1 MKKNALVVIRRAV
14 MVCFASS
21 FALVSCKS
29 KAMVVASSNAPT
41 TEAGYMTSKKIIENH
56 YNNKNQFSTLYIKSS
71 VRYADNKQTQ
81 NVTAEIRIKKDE
93 QILVSIRFLG
103 ITMAK
108 ALITPT
114 SVNYYEKINGSYFE
128 GDFSSLSQWLG
139 TDLNYSKIQ
148 NMLLGEAMDDLSKGK
163 YIASLLEQT
172 YRLDDAS
179 NTNTKKTFFLDANTF
194 LVQKQEIT
202 QVTEERMITVAY
214 AENKVYNEGTL
225 PTRVL
230 IKTFQKKGNAEINLD
245 YNTVT
250 FNEELSFPYSVP
262 NGYKRIIIK

>member
-1 MKKNALVVIRRAV
+1 MKKIAIVVV
-14 MVCFASS
+14 LTLFM
-21 FALVSCKS
+21 VSCKS
-29 KAMVVASSNAPT
+29 KAIAVAASNAPT

-71 VRYADNKQTQ
+71 ARYADNKQTQ

-108 ALITPT
+108 ALITPK

-148 NMLLGEAMDDLSKGK
+148 NMLLGEAIDDLTKEK
-163 YIASLLEQT
+163 YLESLLEQT
-172 YRLDDAS
+172 YRLDDTS
-179 NTNTKKTFFLDANTF
+179 NSNTKKSFFLDADKF

-202 QVTEERMITVAY
+202 QTVEERMIKVAY
-214 AENKVYNEGTL
+214 ADNKAYNEGTL
-225 PTRVL
+225 PTSVL
-230 IKTFQKKGNAEINLD
+230 INTFQKKGNTEINLD

>member
-1 MKKNALVVIRRAV
+1 MKKIAIVILIALF
-14 MVCFASS
+14 M
-21 FALVSCKS
+21 VSCKS
-29 KAMVVASSNAPT
+29 KAIAVAASNAPT
-41 TEAGYMTSKKIIENH
+41 TEASNMTSKKIIENY

-71 VRYADNKQTQ
+71 ARYADNKQTQ

-108 ALITPT
+108 ALITPK

-139 TDLNYSKIQ
+139 TDLDYNKIQ
-148 NMLLGEAMDDLSKGK
+148 NMLLGQAIDDLTKGK
-163 YIASLLEQT
+163 YLESLLEQT
-172 YRLDDAS
+172 YRLDDVS
-179 NTNTKKTFFLDANTF
+179 NTNTKKSFFLDADKF

-202 QVTEERMITVAY
+202 QTAEERMIKVAY
-214 AENKVYNEGTL
+214 AENKVYNEATL
-225 PTRVL
+225 PTSVL
-230 IKTFQKKGNAEINLD
+230 INTFQKKGNTEINLD

>member
-1 MKKNALVVIRRAV
+1 MKKIAIVVV
-14 MVCFASS
+14 LTLFM
-21 FALVSCKS
+21 VSCKS
-29 KAMVVASSNAPT
+29 KAIAVATSNAPT

-56 YNNKNQFSTLYIKSS
+56 YNNKNQFSTLYIKSNA
-71 VRYADNKQTQ
+71 RYADNKQTQ

-108 ALITPT
+108 ALITPK

-148 NMLLGEAMDDLSKGK
+148 NMLLGEAIDDLTKGK
-163 YIASLLEQT
+163 YLESLLEQT
-172 YRLDDAS
+172 YRLDDTS
-179 NTNTKKTFFLDANTF
+179 NSNTKKSFFLDADKF

-202 QVTEERMITVAY
+202 QTAEERMIKVAY
-214 AENKVYNEGTL
+214 ADNKAYNEATL
-225 PTRVL
+225 PTSVL
-230 IKTFQKKGNAEINLD
+230 INTFQKKGNTEINLD